1 MVQGG
6 FMIQQQRSL
15 GINLAEQAAVE
26 RLLNTFLRECGVFDP
41 RITDLPMAF
50 DDNWKGTPFKI
61 ELKRVGKTIYGELS
75 YWSLFGH
82 HGFGS
87 DFYAESLHTKTV
99 KPVSNRDLIEWI
111 MDEVA
116 SMHETSDT
124 AQKRSQLHKE
134 IHNSIDKTI
143 RYADSFRER
152 KSIEANSYPYI
163 RTEQSLIWGHPF
175 HPTPKSSEG
184 FSPDDLSAFPPEMGS
199 VFQLHYFAVSPE
211 SISQQYLEEEIAEP
225 IAESVIQESRG
236 KLAASQTDYDLIP
249 CHPWQAQYLLRQSR
263 VGELL
268 QMGKLVYLGPLGDP
282 VYPTSSVR
290 TVWDPEHHY
299 FYKLPLNVRITNF
312 IRVNTLEQIERT
324 LAASALIRS
333 LQNEIETESFII
345 LLEKGFR
352 TVSVKDASGAKDE
365 QLLASSAVLFRDNPP
380 AFQDSNPPHVLASLL
395 EVQPGEIEPLLFR
408 LIRSQCGNEAPD
420 LKQWFRAYTEITVQP
435 ILRLFSEKGVSLE
448 AHVQNCLLRVHRGM
462 PLTCYVRDLE
472 GVSVSS
478 SHAQQWGWIPSIVQP
493 ESPLLYSTDEA
504 WSRLQY
510 YFFVNH
516 IGHLISTLARYGSI
530 EEKQLW
536 SVVEDVLLRMRTNE
550 PSYLNAC
557 IDDLLSRPT
566 LPAKANLISR
576 FLERGETPI
585 YVEIPNPMSMR

>member
-15 GINLAEQAAVE
+15 EINVAEQAAVE
-26 RLLNTFLRECGVFDP
+26 RLLNTFLRECGIFDP
-41 RITDLPMAF
+41 RIMDLPMVF
-50 DDNWKGTPFKI
+50 NDKWKGTPFKI
-61 ELKRVGKTIYGELS
+61 ELKHADKTIYGELS

-87 DFYAESLHTKTV
+87 DFYAEWLLTKLV
-99 KPVSNRDLIEWI
+99 KPISNRDVIEWI
-111 MDEVA
+111 LDEIA
-116 SMHETSDT
+116 SIHESSDT
-124 AQKRSQLHKE
+124 AQKHSQLHKE
-134 IHNSIDKTI
+134 IHNSIDKTVQ
-143 RYADSFRER
+143 YADSFRDR
-152 KSIEANSYPYI
+152 KSNGANGYPYI
-163 RTEQSLIWGHPF
+163 QTEQSLIWGHPF

-184 FSPDDLSAFPPEMGS
+184 FSPDDLSVFPPEMGS
-199 VFQLHYFAVSPE
+199 AFQLHYFAVSPD
-211 SISQQYLEEEIAEP
+211 SIAQQYLEEEFEEP
-225 IAESVIQESRG
+225 VAESVIQQSKG
-236 KLAASQTDYDLIP
+236 KLGANQTDYALIP
-249 CHPWQAQYLLRQSR
+249 CHPWQAQYLLQQSR

-268 QMGKLVYLGPLGDP
+268 QIGKLVYVGPLGDM

-324 LAASALIRS
+324 LAASGLIRS
-333 LQNEIETESFII
+333 LQNEIENESFTI

-352 TVSVKDASGAKDE
+352 TVSVKHASGDMDE
-365 QLLASSAVLFRDNPP
+365 QLLASFAVLFRDNPP
-380 AFQDSNPPHVLASLL
+380 EFQDDNPPHVLASLL
-395 EVQPGEIEPLLFR
+395 EVQPDETEPLLFK
-408 LIRSQCGNEAPD
+408 LIRSQYGNELPD
-420 LKQWFRAYTEITVQP
+420 LKQWFRAYAEITVKP
-435 ILRLFSEKGVSLE
+435 ILRLYSEKGVSLE
-448 AHVQNCLLRVHRGM
+448 AHVQNCLLRIHRGM
-462 PLTCYVRDLE
+462 PFTCYVRDLE
-472 GVSVSS
+472 GVSVSC
-478 SHAQQWGWIPSIVQP
+478 SHAQQWGWVPTIVQP

-516 IGHLISTLARYGSI
+516 IGHLVSTLARYGSI
-530 EEKQLW
+530 EERQLW
-536 SVVEDVLLRMRTNE
+536 GIVADVLLTMQTNE
-550 PSYLNAC
+550 PSYLNEC
-557 IDDLLSRPT
+557 IEDLLSRRT